1 MGKYIIKFLK
11 DEKVKYVSHLDT
23 VRMFGRT
30 MRRAGITMS
39 MSQGFNPHPI
49 MTFAHPIGIGISSKC
64 ELALIGVD
72 DEISPKELALS
83 LNENLPGGFKVLA
96 AKKEFAK
103 SPFSALFFA
112 GYKIYINGNIGS
124 PEEILSRDD
133 IVMPKKTK
141 SGIKDTDIKPLIHS
155 IQSDG
160 ESVITVVLRCGETN
174 LKPELFIEA
183 LEKYTDTQIFD
194 YKTERI
200 SLLDE
205 KLNDLITF

>member
-30 MRRAGITMS
+30 MRRSGITMS

-49 MTFAHPIGIGISSKC
+49 MTFANPIGIGISSNS

-72 DEISPKELALS
+72 EEISPRDLAIS
-83 LNENLPGGFKVLA
+83 LNEHLPGGFKVLA

-103 SPFSALFFA
+103 SPFTALYYA
-112 GYKIYINGNIGS
+112 EYKITIDGNIGNPS
-124 PEEILSRDD
+124 DILNLQEI
-133 IVMPKKTK
+133 IMPKKTK
-141 SGIKDTDIKPLIHS
+141 SGVKDTDIKPFIHS
-155 IQSDG
+155 IAADG
-160 ESVITVVLRCGETN
+160 QVITAVIRCGETN
-174 LKPELFIEA
+174 LKPELLVEA
-183 LEKYTDTQIFD
+183 LEKYAGLSVSG
-194 YKTERI
+194 YKTERTA
-200 SLLDE
+200 LLDE